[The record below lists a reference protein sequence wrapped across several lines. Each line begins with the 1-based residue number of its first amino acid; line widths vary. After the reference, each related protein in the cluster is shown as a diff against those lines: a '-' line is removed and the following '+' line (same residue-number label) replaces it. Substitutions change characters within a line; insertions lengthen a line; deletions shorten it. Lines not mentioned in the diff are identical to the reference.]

1 VGYSLFSTLYSLVNQ
16 GANPIMTLSRRSFLV
31 GCSAAIAAMAG
42 GRLGHMA
49 FAQPGTA
56 ATDEIMLLVF
66 LRGGIDGLN
75 LLAPFDDAIYQDT
88 RGTIAIPDTGANVAL
103 AINPQNATFTSSL
116 GLHPKAGPLKELYD
130 AQRLALVH
138 ACGLNDDTRS
148 HFDAMDYIER
158 GTPGDKNTGTGW
170 LTRHL
175 ALVGAGDGA
184 IPVLSAGSSTPT
196 SLLSSNDAISMSSAA
211 DFAITSHWRYN
222 SDTNRTLPN
231 TLKTIYTGR
240 TILDPVG
247 KRLLE
252 TIDTIQAA
260 DIGAYTPGAGITYPE
275 SSFGS
280 TLKTVAQTIKLDL
293 GLKVATVDFGGW
305 DTHEYQ
311 GDNGEGYFGERVS
324 ELARGLHAFYNDM
337 SNYWGRL
344 TIVVMSE
351 FGRRLG
357 VNSSGGTDHGHGGV
371 MMVLGGNVN
380 GGKVY
385 GQWPGLANLNQNQDL
400 EITTDFRTVLGEII
414 TERLGNVKLGQ
425 VFPGLT
431 AAQYS
436 PLNIVNGT
444 APGPIDF
451 GSAVRLQD
459 LGTEQ
464 GQNRVYL
471 PMAVKC

>member
-1 VGYSLFSTLYSLVNQ
+1 
-16 GANPIMTLSRRSFLV
+16 MTLSRRSFLV

-56 ATDEIMLLVF
+56 ATNEIMLLVF

-75 LLAPFDDAIYQDT
+75 LLSPFDDALYQDT
-88 RGTIAIPDTGANVAL
+88 RQSLAIPDTGANAAL
-103 AINPQNATFTSSL
+103 VLNPQNASFTSSL

-130 AQRLALVH
+130 AQRLAIVH

-170 LTRHL
+170 ITRHL
-175 ALVGAGDGA
+175 SLAGAGDGA
-184 IPVLSAGSSTPT
+184 LPVLSAGSSTPT
-196 SLLSSNDAISMSSAA
+196 SLLSSNDAISMSSAQE
-211 DFAITSHWRYN
+211 FAINSHWRYN
-222 SDTNRTLPN
+222 SDTNRTMTS
-231 TLKTIYTGR
+231 TLKSIYTGR
-240 TILDPVG
+240 TMLDPVG

-260 DIGAYTPGAGITYPE
+260 NVGTYTPAAGITYPDG
-275 SSFGS
+275 SFGS

-293 GLKVATVDFGGW
+293 GLKIATVDFGGW
-305 DTHEYQ
+305 DTHENQ
-311 GDNGEGYFGERVS
+311 GNDGEGYFGDRVG
-324 ELARGLHAFYNDM
+324 ELSRGLHAFYNDL

-400 EITTDFRTVLGEII
+400 EITTDFRVVLGEIVA
-414 TERLGNVKLGQ
+414 ERLGNVKLGQ

-431 AAQYS
+431 AADYT
-436 PLNIVNGT
+436 PLGVVNGT

-451 GSAVRLQD
+451 GGPASLQS
-459 LGTEQ
+459 LAPAQ
-464 GQNRVYL
+464 GQNRIFL